1 MTDYKKL
8 SEALQ
13 TIQDE
18 CLKNRDCEKCPFSM
32 VKHGNSDMGAY
43 ELANHICAI
52 KANLPS
58 AWQIKPV
65 GFIRQESYS
74 QEIVVSEELT
84 KKQAEA
90 ILIILNNEDGV
101 FDD

>member
-43 ELANHICAI
+43 ELANHI
-52 KANLPS
+52 
-58 AWQIKPV
+58 
-65 GFIRQESYS
+65 
-74 QEIVVSEELT
+74 
-84 KKQAEA
+84 KKKS
-90 ILIILNNEDGV
+90 
-101 FDD
+101 